1 MKAKQPSRFK
11 WYNRRSAAFALSL
24 AALLLAYPLIL
35 RAIDTGNL
43 FIYLAIL
50 ALLVFALNRLVATL
64 RRKPEQ
70 S

>member
-1 MKAKQPSRFK
+1 MKTKQPSRLR

-24 AALLLAYPLIL
+24 AALLLAYPLTL

-43 FIYLAIL
+43 LIYVTIL

-64 RRKPEQ
+64 RRRPAA
-70 S
+70 